1 MISSGNRYVVNIV
14 DRIFV
19 NDSGFSF
26 PQTAIITIYDENQS
40 NIFSSDYGYL
50 PTEKI
55 YDMIEQKVE
64 LNFDNCYISNFSITA
79 YRRSRILH
87 KTGIQELPGFSAKF
101 AFFNSKYQVDFSF
114 VDFGDYNVIFHGA
127 YFSNGL
133 VTFHSSKFGIGTI
146 DFNSSIFRNGNFDFS
161 NVTKKNGD
169 INFKNVLF
177 AKGEKNFQDTD
188 FGIGNKSFS
197 NTDFGGGEI
206 KFINTRFNDGK
217 TSFKLTN
224 FGDGEVDFHFS
235 TFGNGFLSFENA
247 RFGNGSIDF
256 SKVDFG
262 YSKVNFNRAIFENG
276 DINFEGSELKKNKF
290 TIKWVDFGSGNI
302 NFERAE
308 MSTVEV
314 SFDKANFDR
323 GSTSRVSFNRSKFK
337 SLSLRSCHLDDYFDL
352 RVSKCE
358 VIDLSN
364 TIVRDIVD
372 LKTYDYKMEID
383 ILNMSHMRL
392 LGMIDIDWHINNV
405 PALIKNQ
412 PNSTNW
418 NKAEQ
423 FRILKENFNK
433 NGRYSDEDKA
443 YIEFKRFEQKA
454 ILEERIAETPY
465 SALWEYPYYWFKLL
479 VFDKIGLYA
488 TEPLRVMCS
497 MAVFYLIFSC
507 LYIVLSFTGLG
518 DIVPSIGGHEQLS
531 VYGRAFYF
539 GAITFFTIGYGDFY
553 PVGIFRWISSIEGFV
568 GVFLMSY
575 FTVAFV
581 RKILR

>member
-19 NDSGFSF
+19 NDTGFSF
-26 PQTAIITIYDENQS
+26 PQTAIVTIYDENQN

-50 PTEKI
+50 TTEKI
-55 YDMIEQKVE
+55 YDLIEQNAE
-64 LNFDNCYISNFSITA
+64 INLDNCYVSNFSITA
-79 YRRSRILH
+79 YRRSRIVH
-87 KTGIQELPGFSAKF
+87 KTSFVELKGFSAKF
-101 AFFNSKYQVDFSF
+101 SFFNSKHQIDFSF
-114 VDFGDYNVIFHGA
+114 IDFGDYNVNFHGA

-133 VTFHSSKFGIGTI
+133 VTFHSSKFGQGTI
-146 DFNSSIFRNGNFDFS
+146 DFNSSIFRNGHFDFS
-161 NVTKKNGD
+161 NTSKISGD
-169 INFKNVLF
+169 VNFKNVLF
-177 AKGEKNFQDTD
+177 AKGEKNFQDSD
-188 FGIGNKSFS
+188 FGTGSKSFS

-235 TFGNGFLSFENA
+235 TFGNGFLSLENA
-247 RFGNGSIDF
+247 HFGNGMVDF

-262 YSKVNFNRAIFENG
+262 YSKVNFNRARFENG
-276 DINFEGSELKKNKF
+276 DISFEGAELKKNKF

-302 NFERAE
+302 NFEKAE
-308 MSTVEV
+308 MSTVEL
-314 SFDKANFDR
+314 SFDKASFDK

-364 TIVRDIVD
+364 TVVRDIID

-383 ILNMSHMRL
+383 ILNMAHMRL
-392 LGMIDIDWHINNV
+392 IGMIDIDWHENNV
-405 PALIKNQ
+405 PELIKRQ

-418 NKAEQ
+418 MKAEQ

-454 ILEERIAETPY
+454 ILEERIQANST
-465 SALWEYPYYWFKLL
+465 SAFWEYPYYWFKVL

-488 TEPLRVMCS
+488 TEPLRVMFS
-497 MAVFYLIFSC
+497 MAVLYLLFSM

-518 DIVPSIGGHEQLS
+518 DIVPNMGGHEHLS
-531 VYGRAFYF
+531 VYGKAFYF
-539 GAITFFTIGYGDFY
+539 GAITFFTIGYGDYY
-553 PVGIFRWISSIEGFV
+553 PIGIFRWISSIEGFV

>member
-26 PQTAIITIYDENQS
+26 PQTAIVTIYDENQN

-50 PTEKI
+50 TTEKI
-55 YDMIEQKVE
+55 YDLIEQNAE
-64 LNFDNCYISNFSITA
+64 INLDNCYVSNFSITA
-79 YRRSRILH
+79 YRRSRIVH
-87 KTGIQELPGFSAKF
+87 KTSFIELKGFSAKF
-101 AFFNSKYQVDFSF
+101 SFFNSKHQIDFSF
-114 VDFGDYNVIFHGA
+114 IDFGDYNVNFHGA

-133 VTFHSSKFGIGTI
+133 VTFHSSKFGQGTI
-146 DFNSSIFRNGNFDFS
+146 DFNSSIFRNGHFDFS
-161 NVTKKNGD
+161 NISKVSGD
-169 INFKNVLF
+169 VNFKNILF
-177 AKGEKNFQDTD
+177 AKGEKNFQDSD
-188 FGIGNKSFS
+188 FGTGSKSFS

-235 TFGNGFLSFENA
+235 TFGNGFLSLENA
-247 RFGNGSIDF
+247 HFGNGMVDF

-262 YSKVNFNRAIFENG
+262 YSKVNFNRAKFENG
-276 DINFEGSELKKNKF
+276 DISFEGAELKKNKF

-302 NFERAE
+302 NFEKAE
-308 MSTVEV
+308 MSTVEL
-314 SFDKANFDR
+314 SFDKASFDK

-364 TIVRDIVD
+364 TVVRDIID

-383 ILNMSHMRL
+383 ILNMAHMRL
-392 LGMIDIDWHINNV
+392 IGMIDIDWHENNV
-405 PALIKNQ
+405 PELIKRQ

-418 NKAEQ
+418 IKAEQ

-443 YIEFKRFEQKA
+443 YIEFKRYEQRA
-454 ILEERIAETPY
+454 ILEERIQENST
-465 SALWEYPYYWFKLL
+465 SALWEYPYYWFKVL

-488 TEPLRVMCS
+488 TEPLRVMFS
-497 MAVFYLIFSC
+497 MAVLYLIFSL
-507 LYIVLSFTGLG
+507 LYVVLSFTGLG
-518 DIVPSIGGHEQLS
+518 DIVPNVGEHENLS

-539 GAITFFTIGYGDFY
+539 GAITFFTIGYGDYY